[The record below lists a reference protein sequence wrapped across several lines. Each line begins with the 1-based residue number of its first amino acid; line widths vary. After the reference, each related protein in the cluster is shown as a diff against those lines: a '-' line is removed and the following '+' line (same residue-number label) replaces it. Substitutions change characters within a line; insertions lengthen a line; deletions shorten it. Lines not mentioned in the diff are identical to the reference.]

1 MNATQFGNLASLV
14 VAGLQFVGGE
24 AASGADKKQVAM
36 DTLQESA
43 GIATQIDPKDK
54 SYITASTALAD
65 VAIETAVAAFKHGGW
80 FHKKAVAAPS
90 PTAVPS
96 PTPA

>member
-43 GIATQIDPKDK
+43 GIALQIDPKDK
-54 SYITASTALAD
+54 SYITASAALAD

-80 FHKKAVAAPS
+80 FHKKAAQT
-90 PTAVPS
+90 PTAVPP